1 MKNDSN
7 LLIYMPLGK
16 APASQSQLFF
26 RGTCE
31 SESAI
36 FPGMWDLRV
45 RVSYFEADLRGRV
58 SYFGPTYESESAILG
73 RPASQSQLFWM
84 SKSHLRVR
92 VSYFS
97 GPPASQSQLFFRA
110 PAWAAMPLEVNPAEA
125 CMLGRLWRGEH
136 APAQVPPCLAQVLP
150 RGRAHHVPASQ
161 SQMFSITS
169 YCDSHGHRR
178 HCGAT
183 AHRVSTYAGWP
194 S

>member
-16 APASQSQLFF
+16 APTSQSQLFF

-45 RVSYFEADLRGRV
+45 RVSYF
-58 SYFGPTYESESAILG
+58 GPTYESESAILR
-73 RPASQSQLFWM
+73 RPTSQSQLFWM

-110 PAWAAMPLEVNPAEA
+110 PAWA
-125 CMLGRLWRGEH
+125 
-136 APAQVPPCLAQVLP
+136 
-150 RGRAHHVPASQ
+150 
-161 SQMFSITS
+161 
-169 YCDSHGHRR
+169 
-178 HCGAT
+178 
-183 AHRVSTYAGWP
+183 
-194 S
+194 